1 MTGIARAMEFL
12 ALSLYVMQ
20 ELGLPY
26 FVTIIFAARMVP
38 MSLFGIIIGT
48 AALFIVLSGFSG
60 LKNFSLEFTSFSDP
74 DLKIVPNTT
83 KTIQFTAAQKQ
94 ALTALSSVAFYSEV
108 VEERMLMSCENKHL
122 AITLKGV
129 DTNYPNATIDSILV
143 YGQWFESNSAQIVAG
158 WGVTSELG
166 FGIFDVS
173 KVIKLYAPK
182 PGTGQISSVKGAFTS
197 MKVANAGIF
206 RINETLDNSQVFTSI
221 ENAKYLLNYPPETL
235 SAIEVYLAPSVD
247 EKTARAQIQSV
258 FNNQVT
264 IKNRIQLNDALY
276 KMLNTEHVAVYLIFT
291 LILIIALFNIIGS
304 IIMMI
309 LDKKKNLQ
317 TLHNLGATV
326 KELRSIF
333 FYQGVLMTL
342 IGGGLGLVIGVVVIW
357 LQQQFSLLMITP
369 SLVYPVDLQLVNVG
383 IVLATILVLGA
394 LASRIASQRIA
405 KTQLNA

>member
-1 MTGIARAMEFL
+1 MKFPLYIAKRYLFSKSTNSAIN
-12 ALSLYVMQ
+12 
-20 ELGLPY
+20 
-26 FVTIIFAARMVP
+26 IITLVAG
-38 MSLFGIIIGT
+38 FGVVIAT

-60 LKNFSLEFTSFSDP
+60 LKNLSLEFTSFSDP
-74 DLKIVPNTT
+74 DLKIVPTTT

-94 ALTALSSVAFYSEV
+94 ALTALTSVDLYSEV
-108 VEERMLMSCENKHL
+108 VEERMLISCENKHL
-122 AITLKGV
+122 AVTLKGV

-143 YGQWFESNSAQIVAG
+143 YGQWFDSEGAQIVAG
-158 WGVTSELG
+158 WGVTTELG

-197 MKVANAGIF
+197 LKVSNAGIF
-206 RINETLDNSQVFTSI
+206 QINETLDNSQVFTSI
-221 ENAKYLLNYPPETL
+221 ENAKYLLNYQPETV

-247 EKTARAQIQSV
+247 ESTARADIQSI

-264 IKNRIQLNDALY
+264 IKNRIQLNDTLY

-309 LDKKKNLQ
+309 LDKKKNLK
-317 TLHNLGATV
+317 TLYNLGTTV
-326 KELRSIF
+326 KELRAIF
-333 FYQGVLMTL
+333 FYQGVLMTAIGGSLGLL
-342 IGGGLGLVIGVVVIW
+342 IGVIIVW
-357 LQQQFSLLMITP
+357 LQQQFSILMITA
-369 SLVYPVDLQLVNVG
+369 SLAYPVDLQWINLG

-394 LASRIASQRIA
+394 VASRIASQRIS
-405 KTQLNA
+405 KIQVNA

>member
-1 MTGIARAMEFL
+1 LKF
-12 ALSLYVMQ
+12 SLYIAKRY
-20 ELGLPY
+20 L
-26 FVTIIFAARMVP
+26 FSKSTNNAINIITLVAG
-38 MSLFGIIIGT
+38 FGIIIGT

-182 PGTGQISSVKGAFTS
+182 PGTGQISSVKGAFTG

-235 SAIEVYLAPSVD
+235 SAIEVYLTPSVD

>member
-1 MTGIARAMEFL
+1 LKLPLYIAKRYLFSKSTNNAIN
-12 ALSLYVMQ
+12 
-20 ELGLPY
+20 
-26 FVTIIFAARMVP
+26 IITLVAG
-38 MSLFGIIIGT
+38 FGIVIGT

-74 DLKIVPNTT
+74 DLKIVPTTT
-83 KTIQFTAAQKQ
+83 KTIPFTAAQKQ
-94 ALTALSSVAFYSEV
+94 ALTALTSVAFYSEV
-108 VEERMLMSCENKHL
+108 VEERMLISCENKHL
-122 AITLKGV
+122 AVTLKGV

-143 YGQWFESNSAQIVAG
+143 YGQWFDSESAQIVAG
-158 WGVTSELG
+158 WGVTTELG
-166 FGIFDVS
+166 FGIFDVA

-197 MKVANAGIF
+197 LKVSNAGIF
-206 RINETLDNSQVFTSI
+206 QINETLDNSQVFTSI
-221 ENAKYLLNYPPETL
+221 ENAKYLLNYPPETV
-235 SAIEVYLAPSVD
+235 SAVEVYLAPSVD
-247 EKTARAQIQSV
+247 EGTARAEIQSV

-309 LDKKKNLQ
+309 LDKKKNLK
-317 TLHNLGATV
+317 TLYNLGATV
-326 KELRSIF
+326 KELRAIF
-333 FYQGVLMTL
+333 FYQGILMTV
-342 IGGGLGLVIGVVVIW
+342 IGGSLGLVIGVLIVW
-357 LQQQFSLLMITP
+357 LQQQFSLLMITA
-369 SLVYPVDLQLVNVG
+369 SLAYPVDLQWINVG

-394 LASRIASQRIA
+394 VASRIASQRIA

>member
-1 MTGIARAMEFL
+1 LKF
-12 ALSLYVMQ
+12 SLYIAKRY
-20 ELGLPY
+20 L
-26 FVTIIFAARMVP
+26 FSKSTNNAINIITLVAG
-38 MSLFGIIIGT
+38 FGIIIGT

-182 PGTGQISSVKGAFTS
+182 PGTGQISSVKGTFTS

-235 SAIEVYLAPSVD
+235 SAIEVYLTPSVD

>member
-1 MTGIARAMEFL
+1 LKF
-12 ALSLYVMQ
+12 SLYIAKRY
-20 ELGLPY
+20 L
-26 FVTIIFAARMVP
+26 FSKSTNNAINIITLVAG
-38 MSLFGIIIGT
+38 FGIIIGT

-122 AITLKGV
+122 AISLKGV

>member
-1 MTGIARAMEFL
+1 MKFPLYIAKRYLFSKSTNNAIN
-12 ALSLYVMQ
+12 
-20 ELGLPY
+20 
-26 FVTIIFAARMVP
+26 IITLVAG
-38 MSLFGIIIGT
+38 FGIVIGT

-74 DLKIVPNTT
+74 DLKIVPTTT
-83 KTIQFTAAQKQ
+83 KTIPFTAAQKQ
-94 ALTALSSVAFYSEV
+94 ALTALTSVAFYSEV
-108 VEERMLMSCENKHL
+108 VEERMLISCENKHL
-122 AITLKGV
+122 AVTLKGV

-143 YGQWFESNSAQIVAG
+143 YGQWFDSESAQIVAG
-158 WGVTSELG
+158 WGVTTELG
-166 FGIFDVS
+166 FGIFDVA

-197 MKVANAGIF
+197 LKVSNAGIF
-206 RINETLDNSQVFTSI
+206 QINETLDNSQVFTSI
-221 ENAKYLLNYPPETL
+221 ENAKYLLNYPPETV
-235 SAIEVYLAPSVD
+235 SAVEVYLAPSVD
-247 EKTARAQIQSV
+247 EGTARAEIQSV

-309 LDKKKNLQ
+309 LDKKKNLK
-317 TLHNLGATV
+317 TLYNLGATV
-326 KELRSIF
+326 KELRAIF
-333 FYQGVLMTL
+333 FYQGILMTV
-342 IGGGLGLVIGVVVIW
+342 IGGSLGLVIGVIIVW
-357 LQQQFSLLMITP
+357 LQQQFSLLMITA
-369 SLVYPVDLQLVNVG
+369 SLAYPVDLQWINVG

-394 LASRIASQRIA
+394 VASRIASQRIA

>member
-1 MTGIARAMEFL
+1 MKLPLYIAKRYLFSKSTNNAIN
-12 ALSLYVMQ
+12 
-20 ELGLPY
+20 
-26 FVTIIFAARMVP
+26 IITLVAG
-38 MSLFGIIIGT
+38 FGIVIGT

-74 DLKIVPNTT
+74 DLKIVPTTT
-83 KTIQFTAAQKQ
+83 KTIPFTAAQKQ
-94 ALTALSSVAFYSEV
+94 ALTALTSVAFYSEV
-108 VEERMLMSCENKHL
+108 IEERMLISCENKHL
-122 AITLKGV
+122 AVTLKGV

-143 YGQWFESNSAQIVAG
+143 YGQWFDSESAQIVAG
-158 WGVTSELG
+158 WGVTTELG
-166 FGIFDVS
+166 FGIFDVA

-197 MKVANAGIF
+197 LKVSNAGIF
-206 RINETLDNSQVFTSI
+206 QINETLDNSQVFTSI
-221 ENAKYLLNYPPETL
+221 ENAKYLLNYPPETV
-235 SAIEVYLAPSVD
+235 SAVEVYLAPSVD
-247 EKTARAQIQSV
+247 EGTARAEIQSV

-309 LDKKKNLQ
+309 LDKKKNLK
-317 TLHNLGATV
+317 TLYNLGATV
-326 KELRSIF
+326 KELRAIF
-333 FYQGVLMTL
+333 FYQGILMTV
-342 IGGGLGLVIGVVVIW
+342 IGGSLGLVIGVLIVW
-357 LQQQFSLLMITP
+357 LQQQFSLLMITA
-369 SLVYPVDLQLVNVG
+369 SLAYPVDLQWINVG

-394 LASRIASQRIA
+394 VASRIASQRIA

>member
-1 MTGIARAMEFL
+1 MKF
-12 ALSLYVMQ
+12 SLYIAKRY
-20 ELGLPY
+20 L
-26 FVTIIFAARMVP
+26 FSKSTNNAINIITLVAG
-38 MSLFGIIIGT
+38 FGIVIGT

-74 DLKIVPNTT
+74 DLKIVPTTT
-83 KTIQFTAAQKQ
+83 KTIQFSAAQKQ

-108 VEERMLMSCENKHL
+108 VEERMLISCENKHL
-122 AITLKGV
+122 AVTLKGV

-166 FGIFDVS
+166 FGIFDVA

-197 MKVANAGIF
+197 LKVANAGVF
-206 RINETLDNSQVFTSI
+206 QINETLDNSQVFTSI
-221 ENAKYLLNYPPETL
+221 ENAKYLLNYPPETV

-247 EKTARAQIQSV
+247 EDAARAEIQSV
-258 FNNQVT
+258 FNNLVT

-309 LDKKKNLQ
+309 LDKKKNLK
-317 TLHNLGATV
+317 TLYNLGATV
-326 KELRSIF
+326 KELRAIF

-369 SLVYPVDLQLVNVG
+369 SLAYPVDLQLVNVG
-383 IVLATILVLGA
+383 IVFATILVLGVV
-394 LASRIASQRIA
+394 ASRIASQRIA

>member
-1 MTGIARAMEFL
+1 LKF
-12 ALSLYVMQ
+12 SLYIAKRY
-20 ELGLPY
+20 L
-26 FVTIIFAARMVP
+26 FSKSTNNAINIITLVAG
-38 MSLFGIIIGT
+38 FGIIIGT

-94 ALTALSSVAFYSEV
+94 ALTDLSSVAFYSEV
-108 VEERMLMSCENKHL
+108 VEERMLMSCENKQL
-122 AITLKGV
+122 AINLKGV

-182 PGTGQISSVKGAFTS
+182 PGTGQISSVKGVFTS

-206 RINETLDNSQVFTSI
+206 QINETIDNSQVFTSI
-221 ENAKYLLNYPPETL
+221 ENAKYLLNYSPETL
-235 SAIEVYLAPSVD
+235 SAIEVYLAPSID

-258 FNNQVT
+258 FNNQAT

-317 TLHNLGATV
+317 TLHNLGVTV

-333 FYQGVLMTL
+333 FYQGVFMTL

-369 SLVYPVDLQLVNVG
+369 SLAYPVDLQLVNIG

>member
-1 MTGIARAMEFL
+1 LKF
-12 ALSLYVMQ
+12 SLYIAKRY
-20 ELGLPY
+20 L
-26 FVTIIFAARMVP
+26 FSKSTNNAINIITLVAG
-38 MSLFGIIIGT
+38 FGIIIGT

-122 AITLKGV
+122 AINLKGV

>member
-1 MTGIARAMEFL
+1 MAG
-12 ALSLYVMQ
+12 
-20 ELGLPY
+20 
-26 FVTIIFAARMVP
+26 
-38 MSLFGIIIGT
+38 FGIIIGT

-122 AITLKGV
+122 AISLKGV

-166 FGIFDVS
+166 FGVFDVS

-235 SAIEVYLAPSVD
+235 SAIEVYLVPSVD

-357 LQQQFSLLMITP
+357 LQQHFSLLMITP

>member
-1 MTGIARAMEFL
+1 LNFPLYIAKRYLFSKSTNNAIN
-12 ALSLYVMQ
+12 
-20 ELGLPY
+20 
-26 FVTIIFAARMVP
+26 IITLVAG
-38 MSLFGIIIGT
+38 FGIVIGT

-74 DLKIVPNTT
+74 DLKIVPTTT
-83 KTIQFTAAQKQ
+83 KTIPFTAAQKQ
-94 ALTALSSVAFYSEV
+94 ALTALTSVAFYSEV
-108 VEERMLMSCENKHL
+108 IEERMLISCENKHL
-122 AITLKGV
+122 AVTLKGV

-143 YGQWFESNSAQIVAG
+143 YGQWFDSESAQIVAG
-158 WGVTSELG
+158 WGVTTELG
-166 FGIFDVS
+166 FGIFDVA

-197 MKVANAGIF
+197 LKVSNAGIF
-206 RINETLDNSQVFTSI
+206 QINETLDNSQVFTSI
-221 ENAKYLLNYPPETL
+221 ENAKYLLNYPPETV
-235 SAIEVYLAPSVD
+235 SAVEVYLVPSVEED
-247 EKTARAQIQSV
+247 TARAEIQSV

-309 LDKKKNLQ
+309 LDKKKNLK
-317 TLHNLGATV
+317 TLYNLGATV
-326 KELRSIF
+326 KELRAIF
-333 FYQGVLMTL
+333 FYQGILMTV
-342 IGGGLGLVIGVVVIW
+342 IGGSLGLVIGVLIIW
-357 LQQQFSLLMITP
+357 LQQQFSLLMITA
-369 SLVYPVDLQLVNVG
+369 SLAYPVDLQWINAG

-394 LASRIASQRIA
+394 VASRIASQRIA

>member
-1 MTGIARAMEFL
+1 MKF
-12 ALSLYVMQ
+12 SLYIAKRY
-20 ELGLPY
+20 L
-26 FVTIIFAARMVP
+26 FSKSTNNAINIITLVAG
-38 MSLFGIIIGT
+38 FGIIIGT

-122 AITLKGV
+122 AISLKGV

-357 LQQQFSLLMITP
+357 LQQHFSLLMITP

>member
-1 MTGIARAMEFL
+1 MKFPLYIAKR
-12 ALSLYVMQ
+12 Y
-20 ELGLPY
+20 
-26 FVTIIFAARMVP
+26 
-38 MSLFGIIIGT
+38 LFSKSTNSAINVITLVAGFGVVIAT

-74 DLKIVPNTT
+74 DLKIVPTTT

-94 ALTALSSVAFYSEV
+94 ALIALTSVDLYSEV

-122 AITLKGV
+122 AVTLKGV
-129 DTNYPNATIDSILV
+129 DTNYPNATIDSILA
-143 YGQWFESNSAQIVAG
+143 YGQWFDSEGAQIVAG
-158 WGVTSELG
+158 WGVTTELG

-197 MKVANAGIF
+197 LKVANAGIF
-206 RINETLDNSQVFTSI
+206 QINETLDNSQVFTSI
-221 ENAKYLLNYPPETL
+221 ENAKYLLNYPPETV

-247 EKTARAQIQSV
+247 ESTARADIQSV

-309 LDKKKNLQ
+309 LDKKKNLK
-317 TLHNLGATV
+317 TLYNLGTTV
-326 KELRSIF
+326 KELRAIF
-333 FYQGVLMTL
+333 FYQGILMTA
-342 IGGGLGLVIGVVVIW
+342 IGGSLGLVIGVITIW
-357 LQQQFSLLMITP
+357 LQQQFSILMITA
-369 SLVYPVDLQLVNVG
+369 SLAYPVDLQWVNVG
-383 IVLATILVLGA
+383 VVLATILVLGA
-394 LASRIASQRIA
+394 VASRIASQRISE
-405 KTQLNA
+405 TQLNA

>member
-1 MTGIARAMEFL
+1 MKF
-12 ALSLYVMQ
+12 SLYIAKRY
-20 ELGLPY
+20 L
-26 FVTIIFAARMVP
+26 FSKSTNNAINIITLVAG
-38 MSLFGIIIGT
+38 FGIIIGT

-166 FGIFDVS
+166 FGVFDVS

-221 ENAKYLLNYPPETL
+221 ENAKYLLNYPPETV

-247 EKTARAQIQSV
+247 ESTARADIQSV

-309 LDKKKNLQ
+309 LDKKKNLK
-317 TLHNLGATV
+317 TLYNLGTTV
-326 KELRSIF
+326 KELRAIF
-333 FYQGVLMTL
+333 FYQGILMTA
-342 IGGGLGLVIGVVVIW
+342 IGGSLGLVIGVITIW
-357 LQQQFSLLMITP
+357 LQQQFSILMITA
-369 SLVYPVDLQLVNVG
+369 SLAYPVDLQWINLG

-394 LASRIASQRIA
+394 VASRIASQRIS
-405 KTQLNA
+405 KIQVNA

>member
-1 MTGIARAMEFL
+1 LKF
-12 ALSLYVMQ
+12 SLYIAKRY
-20 ELGLPY
+20 L
-26 FVTIIFAARMVP
+26 FSKSTNNAINIITLVAG
-38 MSLFGIIIGT
+38 FGIVIGT

-74 DLKIVPNTT
+74 DLKIVPTTT

-122 AITLKGV
+122 AVTLKGV

-143 YGQWFESNSAQIVAG
+143 YGQWFDSESAQIVAG

-166 FGIFDVS
+166 FGIFDVA

-197 MKVANAGIF
+197 LKVANAGVF
-206 RINETLDNSQVFTSI
+206 QINETLDNSQVFTSI
-221 ENAKYLLNYPPETL
+221 ENAKYLLNYPPETV

-247 EKTARAQIQSV
+247 EETARAEIQSV
-258 FNNQVT
+258 FNNLVT

-309 LDKKKNLQ
+309 LDKKKNLK
-317 TLHNLGATV
+317 TLYNLGATV
-326 KELRSIF
+326 KELRAIF

-369 SLVYPVDLQLVNVG
+369 SLTYPVDLQLVNVG
-383 IVLATILVLGA
+383 IVFATILVLGVV
-394 LASRIASQRIA
+394 ASRIASQRIA

>member
-1 MTGIARAMEFL
+1 MKLPLYIAKRYLFSKSTNNAIN
-12 ALSLYVMQ
+12 
-20 ELGLPY
+20 
-26 FVTIIFAARMVP
+26 IITLVAG
-38 MSLFGIIIGT
+38 FGIVIGT

-74 DLKIVPNTT
+74 DLKIVPTTT
-83 KTIQFTAAQKQ
+83 KTIPFTAAQKQ
-94 ALTALSSVAFYSEV
+94 ALTALTSVAFYSEV
-108 VEERMLMSCENKHL
+108 VEERMLISCENKHL
-122 AITLKGV
+122 AVTLKGV

-143 YGQWFESNSAQIVAG
+143 YGQWFDSESAQIVAG
-158 WGVTSELG
+158 WGVTTELG
-166 FGIFDVS
+166 FGIFDVA

-197 MKVANAGIF
+197 LKVSNAGIF
-206 RINETLDNSQVFTSI
+206 QINETLDNSQVFTSI
-221 ENAKYLLNYPPETL
+221 ENAKYLLNYPPETV
-235 SAIEVYLAPSVD
+235 SAVEVYLAPSVD
-247 EKTARAQIQSV
+247 EGTARAEIQSV

-309 LDKKKNLQ
+309 LDKKKNLK
-317 TLHNLGATV
+317 TLYNLGATV
-326 KELRSIF
+326 KELRAIF
-333 FYQGVLMTL
+333 FYQGILMTV
-342 IGGGLGLVIGVVVIW
+342 IGGSLGLVIGVLIVW
-357 LQQQFSLLMITP
+357 LQQQFSLLMITA
-369 SLVYPVDLQLVNVG
+369 SLAYPVDLQWINVG

-394 LASRIASQRIA
+394 VASRIASQRIA

>member
-1 MTGIARAMEFL
+1 MKF
-12 ALSLYVMQ
+12 SLYIAKRY
-20 ELGLPY
+20 L
-26 FVTIIFAARMVP
+26 FSKSTNNAINIITLVAG
-38 MSLFGIIIGT
+38 FGIIIGT

-166 FGIFDVS
+166 FGVFDVS